1 MKNKRFIPVLAL
13 SAILLCISCSVY
25 EDRRACPASL
35 RFEVRNT
42 RAFLPSRSVSF
53 DVRSCGSGDRLGSDS
68 QPLEVLGSDDYR
80 MSIRK
85 DLVDVGG
92 ITGGAHGKLS
102 STRYTYPLGS
112 PSDTVYHFHVHGIDA
127 TGEEATVPVMLTKE
141 FCRLTVLFNTDED
154 GEFIYDIRVR
164 GNTCG
169 LDLMT
174 GEPLEGPFST
184 IPYSPSKGEFT
195 TVVPRQRDDALTI
208 EIWAGGNNAAGNV
221 HLEDIELSKY
231 LGYIPGFSW
240 GMADLPDI
248 TVRIDYARPSFEIW
262 IDDWKIGR
270 TFSYTI

>member
-1 MKNKRFIPVLAL
+1 MENKRFIPVLAL
-13 SAILLCISCSVY
+13 CAVLLCPSCSVH
-25 EDRRACPASL
+25 EDRRDCPASL

-42 RAFLPSRSVSF
+42 KAFLPSRSVSF
-53 DVRSCGSGDRLGSDS
+53 EVRSSGSGDRLGRDS
-68 QPLEVLGSDDYR
+68 QLLEVLGSDDYR
-80 MSIRK
+80 MAVKK

-102 STRYTYPLGS
+102 STRYTYPVGS
-112 PSDTVYHFHVHGIDA
+112 PSDTIYHFHVHGIDA

-141 FCRLTVLFNTDED
+141 FCRLNVLFKYDENED
-154 GEFIYDIRVR
+154 FIYEIRVR

-174 GEPLEGPFST
+174 GEPIEGAFST
-184 IPYSPSKGEFT
+184 IPYSPSKGAFT
-195 TVVPRQRDDALTI
+195 TVVPRQRDDSMII
-208 EIWAGGNNAAGNV
+208 EIWANGKNPSENG

-248 TVRIDYARPSFEIW
+248 TVRIDYVRASFEIW
-262 IDDWKIGR
+262 IEDWQVGR
-270 TFSYTI
+270 IFNYII